1 MMKVIYTDQAK
12 TELNKFHEEQ
22 ERKLEKI
29 IAEKKVVYG
38 DDALEIT
45 VSDIRYAKDKFR
57 ISFPLSNRR
66 KRLYLIYKIYSIM
79 GIFIMLLS
87 FLYPYILEMMR
98 ENKEQTIL
106 LFMGFSMTIIGVLGL
121 FIAKNNQ

>member
-45 VSDIRYAKDKFR
+45 VSDIRYAKDKFK

-66 KRLYLIYKIYSIM
+66 KKLYLIYKIYSIM

-106 LFMGFSMTIIGVLGL
+106 LFMGFSMTIIGMLGL

>member
-45 VSDIRYAKDKFR
+45 VSDIRYAKDKFK

-106 LFMGFSMTIIGVLGL
+106 LFVGFSMTIIGVLGL

>member
-1 MMKVIYTDQAK
+1 MEVIYTDQAK

-45 VSDIRYAKDKFR
+45 VSDIRYAKDKFK

-106 LFMGFSMTIIGVLGL
+106 LFMGFSMTIIGGLGL

>member
-1 MMKVIYTDQAK
+1 MKVIYTDQAK

-45 VSDIRYAKDKFR
+45 VSDIRYAKDKFK

>member
-106 LFMGFSMTIIGVLGL
+106 LFMGFSMTIIGMLGL

>member
-106 LFMGFSMTIIGVLGL
+106 LFMGFSMTIVGVLGL

>member
-1 MMKVIYTDQAK
+1 MKVIYTDQAK

-45 VSDIRYAKDKFR
+45 VSDIRYAKDKFK

-66 KRLYLIYKIYSIM
+66 KKLYLIYKIYSIM

-106 LFMGFSMTIIGVLGL
+106 LFMGFSMTIIGMLGL

>member
-1 MMKVIYTDQAK
+1 MMEVIYTDQAK

-45 VSDIRYAKDKFR
+45 VSDIRYAKDKFK

-106 LFMGFSMTIIGVLGL
+106 LFMGFSMTIIGGLGL

>member
-45 VSDIRYAKDKFR
+45 VSDIRYAKDKFK

>member
-45 VSDIRYAKDKFR
+45 VSDIRYAKDKFK

-106 LFMGFSMTIIGVLGL
+106 LFMGFSMTIIGGLGL